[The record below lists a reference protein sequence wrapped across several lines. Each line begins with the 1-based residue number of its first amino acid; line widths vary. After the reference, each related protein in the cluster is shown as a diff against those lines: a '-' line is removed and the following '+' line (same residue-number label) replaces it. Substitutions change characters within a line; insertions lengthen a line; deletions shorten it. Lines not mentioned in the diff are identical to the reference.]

1 MKKMNLA
8 LERQG
13 LKMSSLFIFLLIGI
27 VILIISIIFFMFK
40 GKIIYDKL
48 NAVLVMNTL
57 IVIAILVIGFVHGRL
72 ESYIDIALSYSLL
85 GFITTAILAKYIGGR
100 R

>member
-1 MKKMNLA
+1 MNLA

>member
-1 MKKMNLA
+1 
-8 LERQG
+8 
-13 LKMSSLFIFLLIGI
+13 MSNLFIALLFGM
-27 VILIISIIFFMFK
+27 VVLIAAVVLFMFK

-57 IVIAILVIGFVHGRL
+57 IVIVIMVIGFVHGRS

-85 GFITTAILAKYIGGR
+85 GFITTAIIAKYIGGR

>member
-1 MKKMNLA
+1 
-8 LERQG
+8 
-13 LKMSSLFIFLLIGI
+13 MSSLFIFLLIGI

-72 ESYIDIALSYSLL
+72 E
-85 GFITTAILAKYIGGR
+85 
-100 R
+100 

>member
-1 MKKMNLA
+1 
-8 LERQG
+8 
-13 LKMSSLFIFLLIGI
+13 MSSLFIFLLIGI

-85 GFITTAILAKYIGGR
+85 GFITTAMLAKYIGGR

>member
-1 MKKMNLA
+1 MSNL
-8 LERQG
+8 LV
-13 LKMSSLFIFLLIGI
+13 
-27 VILIISIIFFMFK
+27 VILIGMVVLISSIVIFMFK

-57 IVIAILVIGFVHGRL
+57 IVMVIIIIGFVHGRL

>member
-1 MKKMNLA
+1 MNLA
-8 LERQG
+8 MERQG

-40 GKIIYDKL
+40 RKIIYDKL

>member
-1 MKKMNLA
+1 
-8 LERQG
+8 
-13 LKMSSLFIFLLIGI
+13 MSSLFIFLLIGI

-57 IVIAILVIGFVHGRL
+57 IVIAILVIGFVHRRL

>member
-1 MKKMNLA
+1 MNLA
-8 LERQG
+8 MERQG

>member
-1 MKKMNLA
+1 MNLA
-8 LERQG
+8 LERYG

>member
-1 MKKMNLA
+1 M
-8 LERQG
+8 
-13 LKMSSLFIFLLIGI
+13 
-27 VILIISIIFFMFK
+27 
-40 GKIIYDKL
+40 
-48 NAVLVMNTL
+48 
-57 IVIAILVIGFVHGRL
+57 IAILVIGFVHGRL

>member
-1 MKKMNLA
+1 MNLA

-48 NAVLVMNTL
+48 NAVLVINTL

>member
-1 MKKMNLA
+1 
-8 LERQG
+8 
-13 LKMSSLFIFLLIGI
+13 MSSLFIFLLIGI

-40 GKIIYDKL
+40 GKTIYDKL

>member
-1 MKKMNLA
+1 
-8 LERQG
+8 
-13 LKMSSLFIFLLIGI
+13 MSSLFIFLLIGI

-57 IVIAILVIGFVHGRL
+57 IVIAILVIGFVHERL

>member
-1 MKKMNLA
+1 MMNLA

>member
-1 MKKMNLA
+1 MSNL
-8 LERQG
+8 LV
-13 LKMSSLFIFLLIGI
+13 
-27 VILIISIIFFMFK
+27 VILIGMVVLISSIVIFMFK

-57 IVIAILVIGFVHGRL
+57 IVMVIIIIGFIHGRL

>member
-1 MKKMNLA
+1 MNLA

-57 IVIAILVIGFVHGRL
+57 ILIAILVIGFVHGRL

>member
-1 MKKMNLA
+1 MNLA

-27 VILIISIIFFMFK
+27 MILIISIIFFMFK

>member
-1 MKKMNLA
+1 MNLA

-13 LKMSSLFIFLLIGI
+13 LKMSSLFIFLLLGI

>member
-1 MKKMNLA
+1 MNLA

-72 ESYIDIALSYSLL
+72 ESYIDIALCYSLL